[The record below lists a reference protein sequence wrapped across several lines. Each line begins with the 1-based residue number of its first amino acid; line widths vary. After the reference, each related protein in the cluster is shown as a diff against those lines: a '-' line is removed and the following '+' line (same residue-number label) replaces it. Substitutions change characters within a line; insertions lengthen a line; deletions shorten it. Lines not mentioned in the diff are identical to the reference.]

1 MNAYIQ
7 TGEDVRKN
15 HKLEHLH
22 RAGFRWK
29 CSRIKGEPSTD
40 GHDRRG
46 YDTMLQP
53 SSGTL
58 ALMTSPLPSTMPA
71 TGRTIWILAGEAS
84 GDVLGARL
92 MGELTRCDP
101 GLRFVGV
108 GGARMEAAG
117 LRSEF
122 PMRDLA
128 VMGLVEVL
136 PRLRF
141 LSRRLDQAVAHIHAI
156 RPDLI
161 ITIDSPGFT
170 LRLLRRVA
178 ALSVPR
184 VHYVAPQVWAWREH
198 RVREFPGL
206 WERMLCLLPFEPAF
220 FARHGVEGRFVGHP
234 VVQSGADQGD
244 GAAFRARHGI
254 AADAP
259 VLVLMPG
266 SRRSEAP
273 RLLPVFGKVLHLL
286 QSRCRGIV
294 PVVPVAPVIADT
306 IRKGVADWP
315 VRPIIVT
322 DLQDKHDAFA
332 AAGAALTKS
341 GTSTLELALAG
352 VPMAV
357 TYRVNPVTA
366 AIARRLIR
374 VPYVAM
380 VNLLAGHRLVPELLQ
395 ERCRA
400 DLLADTIMRLLTDGH
415 SARMQKAGFRKVVAA
430 LHGPQGDPTAAA
442 AGEILAL
449 LDAHPAGHK

>member
-1 MNAYIQ
+1 
-7 TGEDVRKN
+7 
-15 HKLEHLH
+15 
-22 RAGFRWK
+22 
-29 CSRIKGEPSTD
+29 
-40 GHDRRG
+40 
-46 YDTMLQP
+46 
-53 SSGTL
+53 
-58 ALMTSPLPSTMPA
+58 MTSSATMRA
-71 TGRTIWILAGEAS
+71 RRDVGARTIWILAGEAS

-92 MGELTRCDP
+92 MRELRQRDP
-101 GLRFVGV
+101 ALTFVGV

-117 LRSEF
+117 LQSEF

-141 LSRRLDQAVAHIHAI
+141 LSRRLDQAVAHIEAV

-161 ITIDSPGFT
+161 VTIDSPGFA

-178 ALSVPR
+178 SLSIPR
-184 VHYVAPQVWAWREH
+184 VHYVAPQVWAWRER
-198 RVREFPGL
+198 RVLKFPGL
-206 WERMLCLLPFEPAF
+206 WERMLCLLPFEPGF

-254 AADAP
+254 APDAP
-259 VLVLMPG
+259 VLILMPG

-273 RLLPVFGKVLHLL
+273 RLLPVFGKTLGILRTL
-286 QSRCRGIV
+286 CPDIV

-315 VRPIIVT
+315 VQPVIVT
-322 DLQDKHDAFA
+322 DLQEKHDAFA

-357 TYRVNPVTA
+357 TYRVNAVTA

-400 DLLADTIMRLLTDGH
+400 DLLAQTIMRLLTDGH
-415 SARMQKAGFRKVVAA
+415 STAMQKAGFQRIIAT

-442 AGEILAL
+442 AQEILDL
-449 LDAHPAGHK
+449 LSRQDTSPARTGRG